1 MFSTVNMLVSKDPK
15 RMSAVLDF
23 LVQMLEECEISGGG
37 NYAETRETLGIEIQR
52 EEEEEKI
59 IFYLVKCE
67 VLGGRCLLDYL
78 YGTLSDRHQE
88 KMLSI
93 CLSVSLM
100 NHGGDKIKSQQE
112 VIQNLKSGLTTN
124 SEGLRNLIISAISQ
138 GKQDF
143 IYDFLL
149 EIPNTESKGNIL

>member
-1 MFSTVNMLVSKDPK
+1 MNILVSKDPK

-37 NYAETRETLGIEIQR
+37 NYAETRETLGIEIQKEKE

-67 VLGGRCLLDYL
+67 ALGGRCLLDYL

-112 VIQNLKSGLTTN
+112 VIQNLQSGLTTN